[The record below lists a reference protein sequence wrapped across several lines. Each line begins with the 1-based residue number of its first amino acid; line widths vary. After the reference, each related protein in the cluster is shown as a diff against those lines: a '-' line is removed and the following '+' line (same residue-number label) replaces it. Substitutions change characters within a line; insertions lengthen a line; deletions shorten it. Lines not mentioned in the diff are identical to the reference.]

1 MEKRKMGKKVIIDAE
16 ECMGCEACI
25 EIAPEVFEFNSDDEK
40 AVVIKAEGGD
50 EALIQE
56 AIDSCPASCITLE

>member
-1 MEKRKMGKKVIIDAE
+1 MGKKVVIDEA
-16 ECMGCEACI
+16 ECMGCEACV
-25 EIAPEVFEFNSDDEK
+25 EIAPDVFKFNSDDEK

-56 AIDSCPASCITLE
+56 AMDSCPASCINWE

>member
-1 MEKRKMGKKVIIDAE
+1 MGKKVVIDAE
-16 ECMGCEACI
+16 ECMGCEACV
-25 EIAPEVFEFNSDDEK
+25 EIAPEIFEFNSDDEK

-50 EALIQE
+50 EGLIQE